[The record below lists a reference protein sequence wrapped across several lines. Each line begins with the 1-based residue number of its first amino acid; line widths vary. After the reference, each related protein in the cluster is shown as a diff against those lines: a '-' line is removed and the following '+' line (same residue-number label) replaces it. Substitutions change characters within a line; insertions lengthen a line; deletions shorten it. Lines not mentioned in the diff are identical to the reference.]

1 MQELFT
7 LACCWTHRQAVLF
20 EQSSVGGCHS
30 DTDFPTSFG
39 WQCCLFV
46 FNLRLG
52 HLDPKGRGFLQV
64 RVQCGRLLLASWL
77 CCATWGVLSSVCVC
91 VHAWSHSRSRDLAK
105 GIPWELQPTSA
116 ARSEPYRRA
125 LSSWEGWEGKL
136 LFEWSVLTSN
146 FEVLSSRCAHLANI
160 PVICS
165 VSSPHPVGSVTFIG
179 PCKHLG
185 TYRI

>member
-64 RVQCGRLLLASWL
+64 RVCSVAGCSWQAG
-77 CCATWGVLSSVCVC
+77 CAVPPEGCSAVCVC
-91 VHAWSHSRSRDLAK
+91 VFVPGATVEVVTWQRGFLGSCSLLLLHVQNHIGGLWALGK
-105 GIPWELQPTSA
+105 GE
-116 ARSEPYRRA
+116 RENCC
-125 LSSWEGWEGKL
+125 LSGQYWQ
-136 LFEWSVLTSN
+136 
-146 FEVLSSRCAHLANI
+146 
-160 PVICS
+160 
-165 VSSPHPVGSVTFIG
+165 VTLRF
-179 PCKHLG
+179 
-185 TYRI
+185 

>member
-91 VHAWSHSRSRDLAK
+91 VFMPGATAEVVTWQRGFLGSCSLLLLHVQNHIGGLWALGK
-105 GIPWELQPTSA
+105 GE
-116 ARSEPYRRA
+116 RENCC
-125 LSSWEGWEGKL
+125 LSGQYWQ
-136 LFEWSVLTSN
+136 
-146 FEVLSSRCAHLANI
+146 
-160 PVICS
+160 
-165 VSSPHPVGSVTFIG
+165 VTLRF
-179 PCKHLG
+179 
-185 TYRI
+185 